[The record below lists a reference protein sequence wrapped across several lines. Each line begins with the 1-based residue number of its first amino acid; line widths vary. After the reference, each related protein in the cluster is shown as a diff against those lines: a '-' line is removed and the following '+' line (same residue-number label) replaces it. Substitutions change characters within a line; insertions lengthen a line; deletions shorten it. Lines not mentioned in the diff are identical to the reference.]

1 MTPAASILDP
11 NSNPALYV
19 TAMLTL
25 YVDLPDTPLRASV
38 PDQRQAR
45 IWCHRGV
52 PLPVVETAESARTL
66 QAHQAQLLLAAG
78 NPETEAAPVWRTPMC
93 RAKNSGRRFARHRSA
108 DAVERGPLCSRQSA
122 NVHNSGYL
130 ACGRYCSVNDD

>member
-93 RAKNSGRRFARHRSA
+93 WAKNSGRRFARHRSA
-108 DAVERGPLCSRQSA
+108 ARSRA
-122 NVHNSGYL
+122 AGGSGSSSYEPIRSR
-130 ACGRYCSVNDD
+130 AA